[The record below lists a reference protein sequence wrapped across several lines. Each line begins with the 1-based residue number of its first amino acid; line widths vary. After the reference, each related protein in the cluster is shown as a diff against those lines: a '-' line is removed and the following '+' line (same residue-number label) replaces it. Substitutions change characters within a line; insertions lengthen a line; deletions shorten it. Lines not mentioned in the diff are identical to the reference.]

1 MWFARLALQVAHVGK
16 GTPSLGPR
24 CVGTKYRVWKNLEK
38 HGSLK
43 LEEEKCRVGKCRVA
57 VSGSIC
63 PKLVS
68 LLDLQEPGDAGNYH
82 TTTLLQNKAEFL
94 VMRQLVPCL

>member
-1 MWFARLALQVAHVGK
+1 MFYFSFFLALKIISFQNQIK
-16 GTPSLGPR
+16 EFF
-24 CVGTKYRVWKNLEK
+24 KNLIT
-38 HGSLK
+38 LK
-43 LEEEKCRVGKCRVA
+43 SVLESVELEA
-57 VSGSIC
+57 DSGSTC

-94 VMRQLVPCL
+94 VMGQLVPCL